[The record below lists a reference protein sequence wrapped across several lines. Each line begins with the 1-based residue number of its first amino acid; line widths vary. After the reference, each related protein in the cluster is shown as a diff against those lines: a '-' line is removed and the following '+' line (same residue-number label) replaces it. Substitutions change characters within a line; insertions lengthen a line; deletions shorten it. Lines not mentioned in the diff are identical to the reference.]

1 MRWYKLILFLN
12 LIINCQPNEISH
24 SSIKPNN
31 TCLGGMQILPAKI
44 SNYYKKDD
52 KLIVYKII
60 YITIIYLTLYILIQ
74 FI

>member
-31 TCLGGMQILPAKI
+31 TCLGGMQK
-44 SNYYKKDD
+44 
-52 KLIVYKII
+52 
-60 YITIIYLTLYILIQ
+60 
-74 FI
+74 